1 MFQITFKI
9 LKWATPYRSRMILG
23 FVMSFINSIFI
34 ALPIFLAAQV
44 FNRVLSHK
52 QIEMY
57 EIMSVLGIMILLVL
71 ARFETAYLKNRLQES
86 IAYEMSAKE
95 RLNIGD
101 KLKNVRLG
109 YFEDHQTNE
118 LATVVT
124 TDLTFLENYAM
135 KMIDIV
141 VNGYILITV
150 LILSLLVVSWEV
162 SLLALVGV
170 VLSLLCI
177 HLLEKKSHQ
186 NAPHYHHVQNQLV
199 EKVLEVVRG
208 IQVIK
213 SFSKENTSLQS
224 FNKAVDESKRVNS
237 KIELQY
243 IPFNLL
249 HLLSLKI
256 VSIVI
261 VLIACLLYINQSI
274 DLPTLIMISIFSFV
288 LFESVE
294 NVNSAAHVL
303 EMIDMT
309 LNDIEEIKKAPILD
323 ETGRD
328 IEIDNFDIEFDHVS
342 FSYGEHRVI
351 NDVSFKVGS
360 QTSTAII
367 GPSGSGKSTLC
378 NLLLRFYDVDEGTIR
393 IGGVDIRDMTLST
406 LMSHIS
412 AVFQKVYLFNDTIEN
427 NILYGKPDAT
437 KEEVIAAAKQACC
450 HDFIISLSD
459 GYQTMVNEKGN
470 NLSGGEKQRISIA
483 RAILKDAPIIILDEA
498 TASIDP
504 ENEHL
509 IQSAI
514 DELSKGKT
522 VITIAHKI
530 GTIKNANEIIVLNEG
545 EIIQK
550 GDHETLVNQVGTYQ
564 NFIQIKTQSEG
575 WRL

>member
-71 ARFETAYLKNRLQES
+71 ARFVTAYLKNRLQES

-162 SLLALVGV
+162 SLLALIGV

-261 VLIACLLYINQSI
+261 VFIACLLYINQSI
-274 DLPTLIMISIFSFV
+274 GLTTLIMISIFSFV
-288 LFESVE
+288 IFESVE

-309 LNDIEEIKKAPILD
+309 LNDIEEIKNAPILD

-351 NDVSFKVGS
+351 NDVSFKVGA

-450 HDFIISLSD
+450 HDFIMSLPD

>member
-71 ARFETAYLKNRLQES
+71 ARFVTAYLKNRLQES

-288 LFESVE
+288 IFESVE

-309 LNDIEEIKKAPILD
+309 LNDIEEIKNAPILD
-323 ETGRD
+323 ESGKD

-351 NDVSFKVGS
+351 NDVSFKVGA

-378 NLLLRFYDVDEGTIR
+378 NLLLRFYDVEEGTIR

-450 HDFIISLSD
+450 HDFIMSLPD

>member
-71 ARFETAYLKNRLQES
+71 ARFVTAYLKNRLQES

-162 SLLALVGV
+162 SLLALIGV

-186 NAPHYHHVQNQLV
+186 NARHYHHVQNQLV

-261 VLIACLLYINQSI
+261 VFIACLLYINQSI

-288 LFESVE
+288 IFESVE

-309 LNDIEEIKKAPILD
+309 LNDIEEIKNAPILD

-351 NDVSFKVGS
+351 NDVSFKVGA

-450 HDFIISLSD
+450 HDFIMSLPD

>member
-23 FVMSFINSIFI
+23 FIMSFINSIFI

-71 ARFETAYLKNRLQES
+71 ARFVTAYLKNRLQES

-274 DLPTLIMISIFSFV
+274 DLPTLVMISIFSFV
-288 LFESVE
+288 IFESVE

-323 ETGRD
+323 ESGKD

-360 QTSTAII
+360 HTSTAII

-450 HDFIISLSD
+450 HDFIMSLPD
-459 GYQTMVNEKGN
+459 GYQTIVNEKGN

>member
-71 ARFETAYLKNRLQES
+71 ARFVTAYLKNRLQES

-162 SLLALVGV
+162 SLLALIGV

-186 NAPHYHHVQNQLV
+186 NARHYHHVQNQLV

-288 LFESVE
+288 IFESVE

-309 LNDIEEIKKAPILD
+309 LNDIEEIKDAPILD

-342 FSYGEHRVI
+342 FSYGDHRVI
-351 NDVSFKVGS
+351 NDVSFKVGA

-393 IGGVDIRDMTLST
+393 VGGVDIRDMTLST

-437 KEEVIAAAKQACC
+437 KEEVIAATKQACC
-450 HDFIISLSD
+450 HDFIMSLPD

>member
-9 LKWATPYRSRMILG
+9 LKWTAPYRLRMILG

-57 EIMSVLGIMILLVL
+57 EIMAVLGIMILLVL
-71 ARFETAYLKNRLQES
+71 GRFVTAYLKNRLQES

-95 RLNIGD
+95 RLNIGN

-109 YFEDHQTNE
+109 YFENHQTNE

-162 SLLALVGV
+162 SLLALIGV
-170 VLSLLCI
+170 VLSLLSI
-177 HLLEKKSHQ
+177 YLLEKKSHQ
-186 NAPHYHHVQNQLV
+186 NAPHYHYVQNQLV
-199 EKVLEVVRG
+199 EKVLEVIRG

-213 SFSKENTSLQS
+213 SFAKENTSLQS
-224 FNKAVDESKRVNS
+224 FNKAVDDSKRVNT

-249 HLLSLKI
+249 HLLSLKV

-261 VLIACLLYINQSI
+261 VLIACLLYSNQNI
-274 DLPTLIMISIFSFV
+274 DLSTLIMISIFSFV
-288 LFESVE
+288 IFESIE

-309 LNDIEEIKKAPILD
+309 LNDIEEIKEAPILD
-323 ETGRD
+323 ETGQD
-328 IEIDNFDIEFDHVS
+328 IAINSYDIEFDHVS
-342 FSYGEHRVI
+342 FSYVDKQVI
-351 NDVSFKVGS
+351 NDVSFNIGAN
-360 QTSTAII
+360 TSTAII
-367 GPSGSGKSTLC
+367 GHSGSGKSTLC
-378 NLLLRFYDVDEGTIR
+378 HLLLRFYDVDEGTIR
-393 IGGVDIRDMTLST
+393 IGGVDIKDMTLST

-427 NILYGKPDAT
+427 NILYGNPGAS

-450 HDFIISLSD
+450 HDFIMSLPD
-459 GYQTMVNEKGN
+459 GYETMVNEKGN

-530 GTIKNANEIIVLNEG
+530 GTIKNADDIIVLNEG

-550 GDHETLVNQVGTYQ
+550 GDHQTLVNQPGTYQ

>member
-71 ARFETAYLKNRLQES
+71 ARFVTAYLKNRLQES

-162 SLLALVGV
+162 SLLALIGV

-261 VLIACLLYINQSI
+261 VFIACLLYINQSI

-288 LFESVE
+288 IFESVE

-309 LNDIEEIKKAPILD
+309 LNDIEEIKNAPILD

-342 FSYGEHRVI
+342 FSYGDHRVI
-351 NDVSFKVGS
+351 NDVSFKVGA

-450 HDFIISLSD
+450 HDFIMSLPD

>member
-9 LKWATPYRSRMILG
+9 LKWGTPYKSRMILG

-57 EIMSVLGIMILLVL
+57 EIMGVLGIMILLVL
-71 ARFETAYLKNRLQES
+71 ARFVTAYLKNRLQES
-86 IAYEMSAKE
+86 IAYEMSAEE

-101 KLKNVRLG
+101 KLKSVRLG

-141 VNGYILITV
+141 VNGYILIIV
-150 LILSLLVVSWEV
+150 LILSLLIVSWEV
-162 SLLALVGV
+162 SLVALFGV
-170 VLSLLCI
+170 VLSLLSI

-213 SFSKENTSLQS
+213 SFSKESTSLQS

-249 HLLSLKI
+249 HLLSLKVI
-256 VSIVI
+256 SIVI
-261 VLIACLLYINQSI
+261 VLIACLLHINQSI

-288 LFESVE
+288 IFESVE
-294 NVNSAAHVL
+294 NVNNAAHVL
-303 EMIDMT
+303 EMIDVT
-309 LNDIEEIKKAPILD
+309 LNDIEEIKKAPTLD
-323 ETGRD
+323 EKGQD
-328 IEIDNFDIEFDHVS
+328 ISINQYDIEFEHVS
-342 FSYGEHRVI
+342 FSYGDHRVI
-351 NDVSFKVGS
+351 NDVNFKIGS
-360 QTSTAII
+360 HTSTAII

-378 NLLLRFYDVDEGTIR
+378 NLLLRFYDVNEGAIR
-393 IGGVDIRDMTLST
+393 IGGVDIRDMTLNT

-427 NILYGKPDAT
+427 NILYGKPDAS

-450 HDFIISLSD
+450 HDFIMTLPE

-522 VITIAHKI
+522 VITIVHKI
-530 GTIKNANEIIVLNEG
+530 GTIKNADEIIVLNEG

-550 GDHETLVNQVGTYQ
+550 GDHQTLVNQVGTYQ
-564 NFIQIKTQSEG
+564 NFIQIKKQSEG

>member
-1 MFQITFKI
+1 MFRITLKI
-9 LKWATPYRSRMILG
+9 IKWTAPYRSRMILG
-23 FVMSFINSIFI
+23 FVMSLINSIFV

-57 EIMSVLGIMILLVL
+57 EIMIVLGLMILLVL
-71 ARFETAYLKNRLQES
+71 ARFVTAYLKNTLQES
-86 IAYEMSAKE
+86 IAYEMSTRE

-101 KLKNVRLG
+101 KLKSVRLG

-118 LATVVT
+118 LTTIVT

-150 LILSLLVVSWEV
+150 LILSLLIVSWEV
-162 SLLALVGV
+162 ALLALIGV
-170 VLSLLCI
+170 MLSLLSI

-186 NAPHYHHVQNQLV
+186 NAPQHHHVQNELV

-224 FNKAVDESKRVNS
+224 FNRAVEESKRINS

-249 HLLSLKI
+249 HLLSLKVI
-256 VSIVI
+256 SIVI
-261 VLIACLLYINQSI
+261 VLVACLLFSNQAI
-274 DLPTLIMISIFSFV
+274 DLSTLIMISIFSFV
-288 LFESVE
+288 IFESVE
-294 NVNSAAHVL
+294 NVNNAAHVL
-303 EMIDMT
+303 EIIDLT
-309 LNDIEEIKKAPILD
+309 LNGIETIKKAPILD
-323 ETGRD
+323 ESGRELS
-328 IEIDNFDIEFDHVS
+328 IKHHDIEFDHVS
-342 FSYGEHRVI
+342 FAYGNHRVI
-351 NDVSFKVGS
+351 NDVSFKVGAG
-360 QTSTAII
+360 TSTAII

-378 NLLLRFYDVDEGTIR
+378 HLLLRFYDLDEGAIR

-427 NILYGKPDAT
+427 NILYGKPGAS
-437 KEEVIAAAKQACC
+437 KEEVIRAAKQACC
-450 HDFIISLSD
+450 HDFIMSLPD
-459 GYQTMVNEKGN
+459 GYQTIVNEKGN

-498 TASIDP
+498 TASIDS

-545 EIIQK
+545 EVIQK
-550 GDHETLVNQVGTYQ
+550 GNHQTLVNQAGTYQ
-564 NFIQIKTQSEG
+564 NFIKIKSQSEG

>member
-71 ARFETAYLKNRLQES
+71 ARFVTAYLKNRLQES

-162 SLLALVGV
+162 SLLALIGV

-261 VLIACLLYINQSI
+261 VFIACLLYINQSI

-288 LFESVE
+288 IFESVE

-309 LNDIEEIKKAPILD
+309 LNDIEEIKNAPILD
-323 ETGRD
+323 ESGKD

-360 QTSTAII
+360 HTSTAII

-450 HDFIISLSD
+450 HDFIMSLPD

>member
-71 ARFETAYLKNRLQES
+71 ARFVTAYLKNRLQES

-162 SLLALVGV
+162 SLLALIGV

-288 LFESVE
+288 IFESVE

-309 LNDIEEIKKAPILD
+309 LNDIEEIKDAPILD

-342 FSYGEHRVI
+342 FSYGDHRVI
-351 NDVSFKVGS
+351 NDVSFKVGA

-450 HDFIISLSD
+450 HDFIMSLPD

>member
-9 LKWATPYRSRMILG
+9 LKWTAPYRLRMILG

-57 EIMSVLGIMILLVL
+57 EIMAVLGVMILLVL
-71 ARFETAYLKNRLQES
+71 GRFVTAYLKNRLQES

-95 RLNIGD
+95 RLNIGN

-109 YFEDHQTNE
+109 YFENHQTNE

-162 SLLALVGV
+162 SLLALIGV
-170 VLSLLCI
+170 VLSLLSI
-177 HLLEKKSHQ
+177 YLLEKKSHQ
-186 NAPHYHHVQNQLV
+186 NAPHYHYVQNQLV
-199 EKVLEVVRG
+199 EKVLEVIRG

-213 SFSKENTSLQS
+213 SFAKENTSLQS
-224 FNKAVDESKRVNS
+224 FNKAVDDSKRVNT

-249 HLLSLKI
+249 HLLSLKV

-261 VLIACLLYINQSI
+261 VLIACLLYSNQNI
-274 DLPTLIMISIFSFV
+274 DLSTLIMISIFSFV
-288 LFESVE
+288 IFESIE

-309 LNDIEEIKKAPILD
+309 LNDIEEIKEAPILD
-323 ETGRD
+323 ETGQD
-328 IEIDNFDIEFDHVS
+328 IAINSYDIEFDHVS
-342 FSYGEHRVI
+342 FSYVDKQVI
-351 NDVSFKVGS
+351 NDVSFNIGAN
-360 QTSTAII
+360 TSTAII
-367 GPSGSGKSTLC
+367 GHSGSGKSTLC
-378 NLLLRFYDVDEGTIR
+378 HLLLRFYDVDEGTIR
-393 IGGVDIRDMTLST
+393 IGGVDIKDMTLST

-427 NILYGKPDAT
+427 NILYGNPGAS

-450 HDFIISLSD
+450 HDFIMSLPD
-459 GYQTMVNEKGN
+459 GYETMVNEKGN

-530 GTIKNANEIIVLNEG
+530 GTIKNADDIIVLNEG

-550 GDHETLVNQVGTYQ
+550 GDHQTLVNQPGTYQ

>member
-71 ARFETAYLKNRLQES
+71 ARFVTAYLKNRLQES

-162 SLLALVGV
+162 SLLALIGV

-288 LFESVE
+288 IFESVE

-450 HDFIISLSD
+450 HDFIMSLSD

-550 GDHETLVNQVGTYQ
+550 GNHETLVNQVGTYQ

>member
-9 LKWATPYRSRMILG
+9 LKWVTPYKSRMILG

-57 EIMSVLGIMILLVL
+57 EIMGVLGIMILLVL
-71 ARFETAYLKNRLQES
+71 ARFVTAYLKNRLQES
-86 IAYEMSAKE
+86 IAYEMSAEE

-101 KLKNVRLG
+101 KLKSVRLG

-162 SLLALVGV
+162 SLLALIGV
-170 VLSLLCI
+170 VLSLLSI

-199 EKVLEVVRG
+199 EKVLEVIRG

-213 SFSKENTSLQS
+213 SFSKESTSLQS

-249 HLLSLKI
+249 HLLSLKVI
-256 VSIVI
+256 SIVI
-261 VLIACLLYINQSI
+261 VLIACLLHINQSI

-288 LFESVE
+288 IFESVE
-294 NVNSAAHVL
+294 NVNNAAHVL
-303 EMIDMT
+303 EMIDVT
-309 LNDIEEIKKAPILD
+309 LNDIEEIKKAPTLD
-323 ETGRD
+323 EKGQD
-328 IEIDNFDIEFDHVS
+328 ISINQYDIEFEHVS
-342 FSYGEHRVI
+342 FSYGDHRVI
-351 NDVSFKVGS
+351 NDVNFKIGS
-360 QTSTAII
+360 HTSTAII

-378 NLLLRFYDVDEGTIR
+378 NLLLRFYDVNEGAIR
-393 IGGVDIRDMTLST
+393 IGSVDIRDMTLNT

-427 NILYGKPDAT
+427 NILYGKPDAS

-450 HDFIISLSD
+450 HDFIMTLPE

-530 GTIKNANEIIVLNEG
+530 GTIKNADEIIVLNEG

-550 GDHETLVNQVGTYQ
+550 GDHQTLVNQVGTYQ

>member
-9 LKWATPYRSRMILG
+9 IKWVTPYKSRMILG

-44 FNRVLSHK
+44 FNRVLTHK

-57 EIMSVLGIMILLVL
+57 EIMGVLGIMILLVL
-71 ARFETAYLKNRLQES
+71 ARFVTAYLKNRLQES
-86 IAYEMSAKE
+86 IAYEMSAEE

-141 VNGYILITV
+141 VNGYILIIV

-162 SLLALVGV
+162 ALLALIGV
-170 VLSLLCI
+170 VLSLLSI
-177 HLLEKKSHQ
+177 HLLEKRSHQ

-213 SFSKENTSLQS
+213 SFSKESTSLQS
-224 FNKAVDESKRVNS
+224 FNKAVDESKRINS

-249 HLLSLKI
+249 HLLSLKVI
-256 VSIVI
+256 SIVI
-261 VLIACLLYINQSI
+261 VLIACLLHINQSI

-288 LFESVE
+288 IFESVE
-294 NVNSAAHVL
+294 NVNNAAHVL
-303 EMIDMT
+303 EMIDVT

-323 ETGRD
+323 EKGQDTS
-328 IEIDNFDIEFDHVS
+328 INQYDIEFEHVS
-342 FSYGEHRVI
+342 FSYGDHRVI
-351 NDVSFKVGS
+351 NDVNFKIGAN
-360 QTSTAII
+360 TSTAII

-378 NLLLRFYDVDEGTIR
+378 NLLLRFYDVDEGAIR

-427 NILYGKPDAT
+427 NILYGKPDAS
-437 KEEVIAAAKQACC
+437 KEEVIEAAKQACC
-450 HDFIISLSD
+450 HDFIMSLPE
-459 GYQTMVNEKGN
+459 GYQTIVNEKGN

-530 GTIKNANEIIVLNEG
+530 GTIKNANEIIVLNDG

-550 GDHETLVNQVGTYQ
+550 GDHQTLVNQVGTYQ